1 MKRFFILLMVVLMSL
16 PKLTFAQSPF
26 VLRGE
31 ISFPIGIAAL
41 SMFGAERQLNA
52 KRKMRSVMFID
63 SLKPAQVNRFD
74 RGAITQNNKIC
85 RYVSDGMLVT
95 SALLPL
101 PLLADPKIRKDFGK
115 VMLMDVEVFL
125 LNSALTNLVKTAVGR
140 PRPLVYN
147 PEIPIYQK
155 RAKDNF
161 NSFFSGHTSMASSQ
175 SFFMATV
182 FTMYNPK
189 NKFLPLVW
197 TAAVSFPLTMGVM
210 RFKAGKHFWT
220 DVLTGYAVGA
230 IVGAGVPLLHSA
242 TIWNKK

>member
-1 MKRFFILLMVVLMSL
+1 MKRFLTLAMIVLVLL
-16 PKLTFAQSPF
+16 PKLSIAQSPF
-26 VLRGE
+26 VLKGE

-52 KRKMRSVMFID
+52 KRQMKSVVFIE
-63 SLKPAQVNRFD
+63 SLKAEQVNKFD
-74 RGAITQNNKIC
+74 RSATRQYSKSA

-95 SALLPL
+95 SVLLPL
-101 PLLADPKIRKDFGK
+101 PLLADPKIRKDYGK
-115 VMLMDVEVFL
+115 VALMDVEVFL
-125 LNSALTNLVKTAVGR
+125 LNAALTNLVKTAVSR

-175 SFFMATV
+175 AFFMATV

-220 DVLTGYAVGA
+220 DILTGYAVGA

-242 TIWNKK
+242 KLWDKK